1 MEATY
6 FWLEIGYKSLVSNAF
21 PVYLGVALRK
31 LTHEEISLKR
41 TPLEDIASRSRL
53 PLYAMVDNV
62 RSMYNVGSIFRSSDG
77 ALIEKLFLVGFTPHP
92 PRKEIDKTA
101 LGATATV
108 PWEFHKDPMEVIARL
123 KKEKIK
129 ICSLELTTES
139 KPYYDLKKEDFPL
152 CIVVGNEING
162 VSKEIMEQADMAI
175 EIPMFGNK
183 QSLNVAVAF
192 GIVVYDCVRVL
203 TVPDAPTPA

>member
-1 MEATY
+1 
-6 FWLEIGYKSLVSNAF
+6 LLVSKAF
-21 PVYLGVALRK
+21 PVYLASAVRK

-41 TPLEDIASRSRL
+41 TPLEEIPSRPRL
-53 PLYAMVDNV
+53 PLYAIVDNI
-62 RSMYNVGSIFRSSDG
+62 RSLYNVGSIFRSSDG
-77 ALIEKLFLVGFTPHP
+77 ALLEKLFLVGFTPHP

-108 PWEFHKDPMEVIARL
+108 PWEFHKDPMEAVARL

-129 ICSLELTTES
+129 ICVLELAAES
-139 KPYYDLKKEDFPL
+139 KPYFQLKREDFPL
-152 CIVVGNEING
+152 CLVVGNEITG
-162 VSKEIMEQADMAI
+162 VSKEIMREADMAI

-192 GIVVYDCVRVL
+192 GIVVYDCVRIL
-203 TVPDAPTPA
+203 TSSH